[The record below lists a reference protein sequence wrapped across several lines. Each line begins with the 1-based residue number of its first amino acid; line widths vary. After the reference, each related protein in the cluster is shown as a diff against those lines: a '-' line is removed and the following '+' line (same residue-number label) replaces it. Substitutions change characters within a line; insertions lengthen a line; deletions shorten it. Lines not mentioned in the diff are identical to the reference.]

1 MSLELLAQIQKQ
13 RGEELHVCLID
24 IKKAFD
30 SVEREQ
36 TFNLLELSGY
46 DQHEAGLLKAIYRT
60 ETSSL
65 ILNGKVTNAFRIHQ
79 GVRQG
84 ASSSP
89 LLFNLTPEL
98 LVRMLRRDGSG
109 IYIGDRRID

>member
-1 MSLELLAQIQKQ
+1 MT
-13 RGEELHVCLID
+13 G
-24 IKKAFD
+24 F
-30 SVEREQ
+30 
-36 TFNLLELSGY
+36 
-46 DQHEAGLLKAIYRT
+46 DQHDAGLLKAIYKT

-65 ILNGKVTNAFRIHQ
+65 ILNGRVMKAFKIHQ

-98 LVRMLRRDGSG
+98 LVRMLRNDGKG
-109 IYIGDRRID
+109 IYVGDRRID